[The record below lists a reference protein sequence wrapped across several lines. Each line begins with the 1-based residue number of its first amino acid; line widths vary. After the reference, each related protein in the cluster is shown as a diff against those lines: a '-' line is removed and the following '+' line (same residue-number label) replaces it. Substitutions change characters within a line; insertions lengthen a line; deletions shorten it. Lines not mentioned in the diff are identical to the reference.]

1 MAQDLVI
8 QNSNQMPAVQQQM
21 GELSVEQVLA
31 QVEKIQVLMSKA
43 MKVDEHYGTIP
54 GTKKPTLLKAG
65 AEKLCLM
72 FRLDPEYEVQSERD
86 GNHLTVTSRC
96 VLYHISS
103 GVRMGSGMGS
113 CSTRESKY
121 AYRKGARLC
130 PACNKAT
137 LIHTK
142 RDTVNWWCNSYNEGC
157 GQNFKADDARITGQ
171 QVGQVDNPDIA
182 DTYNTILKMANKRS
196 LVAAVLNVT
205 AASDIFT
212 QDLEDLQN
220 KREEEEV
227 HVEGHE
233 EGAGSPEPAK
243 RTRQTK
249 PKPETAA
256 ESTGTQAATG
266 AEPEA
271 TLLQQIETAFA
282 AIEYPDDAKR
292 EEGRVL
298 FLKMFSLP
306 KEGTWA
312 DLWKGRKPEV
322 VAKQADA
329 LVKIMNGKA
338 ESQRKAKEA
347 QG

>member
-1 MAQDLVI
+1 MAQDLETI
-8 QNSNQMPAVQQQM
+8 HENSGALTHPMMNREQIELIKRTVCKGASDDELQLFVQ
-21 GELSVEQVLA
+21 VCNR
-31 QVEKIQVLMSKA
+31 
-43 MKVDEHYGTIP
+43 T
-54 GTKKPTLLKAG
+54 
-65 AEKLCLM
+65 
-72 FRLDPEYEVQSERD
+72 RLDPFGRQIYAIKRWDSRAGREVMQTQVSID
-86 GNHLTVTSRC
+86 
-96 VLYHISS
+96 
-103 GVRMGSGMGS
+103 
-113 CSTRESKY
+113 
-121 AYRKGARLC
+121 GARLT
-130 PACNKAT
+130 AERSGKYA
-137 LIHTK
+137 
-142 RDTVNWWCNSYNEGC
+142 G
-157 GQNFKADDARITGQ
+157 
-171 QVGQVDNPDIA
+171 QVGPFWTADGDKWVDVWLTSVPPRAAKVAVLRSDFSQPLWAVATWDSYVQTNKEGKPIVMWQKMGPLMLAKCAEMLALRKAFPAELSGLYSPEEMAQSDNPD
-182 DTYNTILKMANKRS
+182 
-196 LVAAVLNVT
+196 VEVVT
-205 AASDIFT
+205 ASAT
-212 QDLEDLQN
+212 ET
-220 KREEEEV
+220 
-227 HVEGHE
+227 HE

-249 PKPETAA
+249 PKTETAA